1 MSHILHDVKV
11 GAGMMASEKNSYKI
25 QCMLVCVLRHVC
37 LFATLWTAAHQA
49 PLSLVFSREEYQS
62 GLPFPSPGDLLDPR
76 ITRENYRVK
85 FKKN

>member
-1 MSHILHDVKV
+1 MFKDK
-11 GAGMMASEKNSYKI
+11 
-25 QCMLVCVLRHVC
+25 VLRKLMSKITKEKMKVLIVQLC
-37 LFATLWTAAHQA
+37 VQLFGTPWTVAHQA
-49 PLSLVFSREEYQS
+49 PLSMEFSRQEYQS